1 MCINKQVH
9 KLSQVINN
17 QCIISVQA
25 KVLKE
30 DSSVITQHPI
40 IEQITSFNHKF
51 YNFKL
56 NYSQSSDQVELKL
69 IITYSFASKR
79 LKSNIAIP

>member
-1 MCINKQVH
+1 M
-9 KLSQVINN
+9 
-17 QCIISVQA
+17 SVQA

-51 YNFKL
+51 YNSKL
-56 NYSQSSDQVELKL
+56 NYSQSSDQVEQVGLKL
-69 IITYSFASKR
+69 IITYSFA
-79 LKSNIAIP
+79 